1 MNGIVKQFVFEQD
14 EPLRLDKFLA
24 EKVAGFSRSQLQSIV
39 EAGKVWVDGEIVL
52 KPAFKLEQGQNI
64 RVELPEAE
72 EETLLA
78 ENIPLEVI
86 YQDEHVV
93 VINKPAGMI
102 VHPGAGHHTGTV
114 VNAALYR
121 WPEMRQ
127 VGDPER
133 PGVVH
138 RLDKETSGILILART
153 QEAYTWLV
161 RQFKSRRTEKT
172 YLALVDGHPPT
183 PSGRIE
189 APVGRAPQHRQRMAA
204 LYAGEGRKAVTEYRS
219 IQSFREH
226 ELLEVHP
233 ITGRTHQIRV
243 HLAFIGCPVTGDR
256 VYGHRKPTLP
266 LDRFFLHAESI
277 KITLPG
283 EKTPTEFR
291 AKLPAELQ
299 NILTELSQIEAL

>member
-1 MNGIVKQFVFEQD
+1 M
-14 EPLRLDKFLA
+14 
-24 EKVAGFSRSQLQSIV
+24 
-39 EAGKVWVDGEIVL
+39 
-52 KPAFKLEQGQNI
+52 
-64 RVELPEAE
+64 
-72 EETLLA
+72 
-78 ENIPLEVI
+78 
-86 YQDEHVV
+86 
-93 VINKPAGMI
+93 
-102 VHPGAGHHTGTV
+102 GTV
-114 VNAALYR
+114 VNAAIYR

-138 RLDKETSGILILART
+138 RLDKETSGVLILART

-219 IQSFREH
+219 IQTFREH

-266 LDRFFLHAESI
+266 LERFFLHAERI

-291 AKLPAELQ
+291 AKLPIELQ
-299 NILTELSQIEAL
+299 NILTELS

>member
-1 MNGIVKQFVFEQD
+1 MNSIVKQFSFEQD
-14 EPLRLDKFLA
+14 EPLRLDKFLK
-24 EKVAGFSRSQLQSIV
+24 EKVAGFSRSQLQSLI
-39 EAGKVWVDGEIVL
+39 EAGKVWVDDETVL
-52 KPAFKLEQGQNI
+52 KPAFKLEQGQNV
-64 RVELPEAE
+64 RVELPEPE
-72 EETLLA
+72 QELLQA

-102 VHPGAGHHTGTV
+102 VHPGAGHQTGTV

-127 VGDPER
+127 VGDPQR

-138 RLDKETSGILILART
+138 RLDKETSGVLILART
-153 QEAYTWLV
+153 QEAYTWLI

-183 PSGRIE
+183 PIGRIE
-189 APVGRAPQHRQRMAA
+189 APVGRNPQHRQRMAA

-219 IQSFREH
+219 IQSFRDH
-226 ELLEVHP
+226 ELLEVRP
-233 ITGRTHQIRV
+233 VTGRTHQIRV
-243 HLAFIGCPVTGDR
+243 HLAFLGCPVTGDR

-266 LDRFFLHAESI
+266 LDRFFLHAASI

-283 EKTPTEFR
+283 EKTPTEFQ
-291 AKLPAELQ
+291 AKLPQDLQ
-299 NILTELSQIEAL
+299 KVLSDLSLMEMQ

>member
-1 MNGIVKQFVFEQD
+1 MNGIVKQFLFEQD
-14 EPLRLDKFLA
+14 EPLRLDKFLK
-24 EKVAGFSRSQLQSIV
+24 EKVAGFSRSQLQSLI
-39 EAGKVWVDGEIVL
+39 EAGKVWVDDEQVL
-52 KPAFKLEQGQNI
+52 KPAFKLEQGQNV
-64 RVELPEAE
+64 RVELPEPE
-72 EETLLA
+72 QELLQA

-86 YQDEHVV
+86 YEDEHVV

-102 VHPGAGHHTGTV
+102 VHPGAGHKTGTV

-138 RLDKETSGILILART
+138 RLDKETSGVLILART
-153 QEAYTWLV
+153 QQAYTWLV

-219 IQSFREH
+219 IKASTSMSCLKCTPSQD
-226 ELLEVHP
+226 V
-233 ITGRTHQIRV
+233 RTKSV
-243 HLAFIGCPVTGDR
+243 CT
-256 VYGHRKPTLP
+256 
-266 LDRFFLHAESI
+266 
-277 KITLPG
+277 
-283 EKTPTEFR
+283 
-291 AKLPAELQ
+291 
-299 NILTELSQIEAL
+299 